1 MCENKKDGVSG
12 DESGLRCFS
21 MRHFFQVDEKDAAQI
36 ENLSK
41 RMQRL
46 VYGAVDYNSL
56 IQPGRTL
63 TYKLYMGE
71 KWQYPRLTDTST
83 LSGNITEQMGLVPF
97 MVFKATSVSR
107 NQTDFS
113 PHYFAGDDQI
123 LDHNVRHILL
133 TPDDATDR
141 DVELNHPVNSKAVK
155 LYNTLESSM
164 PTAFDVFR
172 DAKRTMREHVG
183 KKSIPMTMA
192 RNADNVNKAGKV
204 QHPWVEVT
212 PGRAPKGSPRA
223 VVVAMHWFQ
232 AGGAER
238 WALETVKLVRD
249 AGFIPIVITDR
260 DGHQPW
266 IADPAFDDAI
276 LLPMTMPVQERPGD
290 SPVLRAL
297 FEQFDIAGILI
308 HHCQW
313 MYDNAWWV
321 KTHFPQTR
329 IVDSLHIV
337 EYYFHGGFPKESVA
351 HDEWIDLHHVISPQL
366 EHWLIND
373 HQIAPEKVVD
383 APLVGLT
390 ADAKT
395 PSFKE
400 RDKTKP
406 FTVAYIG
413 RMVRQ
418 KRPEAF
424 ILAAKAVNAA
434 YPGKVRFIMQGNGD
448 MDAFSDMMIKRY
460 GLEEVIERRALDAPV
475 AQTYRDADA
484 LLISSINE
492 GITLTSIEAISAGV
506 PVISANVGSQETL
519 IPPKG
524 LCRRMTSNFVHDAK
538 SALSHI
544 LNNEEDRRKLW
555 ESELARLQKFSE
567 LESAEA
573 YFKKMLKEWHD

>member
-1 MCENKKDGVSG
+1 
-12 DESGLRCFS
+12 
-21 MRHFFQVDEKDAAQI
+21 MRHFFQVDERDAAQL
-36 ENLSK
+36 NQLSE

-83 LSGNITEQMGLVPF
+83 LIGDITEQVGLTPF
-97 MVFKATSVSR
+97 MTFKATSTSV
-107 NQTDFS
+107 NQSYFS

-141 DVELNHPVNSKAVK
+141 DVELNHPVDSKAVK

-183 KKSIPMTMA
+183 KKPIPMTMA
-192 RNADNVNKAGKV
+192 RSADNVNKAEKV

-223 VVVAMHWFQ
+223 VIVAMHWFQ

-266 IADPAFDDAI
+266 ITDPAFDDAI

-290 SPVLRAL
+290 SPMLRAL

-321 KTHFPQTR
+321 KTHFPKTR
-329 IVDSLHIV
+329 VVDSLHIV
-337 EYYFHGGFPKESVA
+337 EYYFHGGFPKESVS

>member
-1 MCENKKDGVSG
+1 
-12 DESGLRCFS
+12 

-337 EYYFHGGFPKESVA
+337 EYYFHGGFPKESVS

-519 IPPKG
+519 IPSKG

>member
-1 MCENKKDGVSG
+1 MIFNSKKWTT
-12 DESGLRCFS
+12 LLL

>member
-1 MCENKKDGVSG
+1 
-12 DESGLRCFS
+12 

-83 LSGNITEQMGLVPF
+83 LSGDITEQMGLVPF

-155 LYNTLESSM
+155 LYNTLESSV

-172 DAKRTMREHVG
+172 DTKRTIREHVG
-183 KKSIPMTMA
+183 KKPIPMTMA
-192 RNADNVNKAGKV
+192 RSADNVNKAEKV

-321 KTHFPQTR
+321 KTHFPKTR

-506 PVISANVGSQETL
+506 PVLSANVGSQETL

-524 LCRRMTSNFVHDAK
+524 LCRRMTSSFVHDAK

-573 YFKKMLKEWHD
+573 YFKKMLKEWYD

>member
-1 MCENKKDGVSG
+1 
-12 DESGLRCFS
+12 

-183 KKSIPMTMA
+183 KKSIPMTIA

-337 EYYFHGGFPKESVA
+337 EYYFHGGFPKESVS

>member
-1 MCENKKDGVSG
+1 
-12 DESGLRCFS
+12 
-21 MRHFFQVDEKDAAQI
+21 MRHFFQVDERDAAQL
-36 ENLSK
+36 NQLSE

-83 LSGNITEQMGLVPF
+83 LSGDITEQMGLVPF

-155 LYNTLESSM
+155 LYNTLESSV

-172 DAKRTMREHVG
+172 DAKRTIREHVG
-183 KKSIPMTMA
+183 KKPIPMTMA
-192 RNADNVNKAGKV
+192 RSADNVNKAGKV

-266 IADPAFDDAI
+266 IANPAFDDAI

-321 KTHFPQTR
+321 KAHFPKTR
-329 IVDSLHIV
+329 VVDSLHIV

-506 PVISANVGSQETL
+506 PVLSANVGSQETL

-538 SALSHI
+538 SVLSHI
-544 LNNEEDRRKLW
+544 LNSEEDRRKLW

>member
-1 MCENKKDGVSG
+1 
-12 DESGLRCFS
+12 

-337 EYYFHGGFPKESVA
+337 EYYFHGGFPKESVS

-373 HQIAPEKVVD
+373 HQIASEKVVD

>member
-1 MCENKKDGVSG
+1 
-12 DESGLRCFS
+12 

-337 EYYFHGGFPKESVA
+337 EYHFHGGFPKESVS

>member
-1 MCENKKDGVSG
+1 
-12 DESGLRCFS
+12 

-56 IQPGRTL
+56 IKPGRTL

-297 FEQFDIAGILI
+297 FEQFDIAGIVI

>member
-1 MCENKKDGVSG
+1 
-12 DESGLRCFS
+12 

-83 LSGNITEQMGLVPF
+83 LSGDITEQMGLVPF

-192 RNADNVNKAGKV
+192 RNADNVNKDGKV

-321 KTHFPQTR
+321 KAHFPKTR

>member
-1 MCENKKDGVSG
+1 
-12 DESGLRCFS
+12 

-83 LSGNITEQMGLVPF
+83 LSGDITEQMGLVPF

-155 LYNTLESSM
+155 LYNTLESSV

-172 DAKRTMREHVG
+172 DAKRTIREHVG
-183 KKSIPMTMA
+183 KKPIPVTMA
-192 RNADNVNKAGKV
+192 RSADNVNKAGKV

-266 IADPAFDDAI
+266 IANPAFDDAI

-313 MYDNAWWV
+313 MYDNTWWV

-506 PVISANVGSQETL
+506 PVLSANVGSQETL

>member
-1 MCENKKDGVSG
+1 
-12 DESGLRCFS
+12 
-21 MRHFFQVDEKDAAQI
+21 
-36 ENLSK
+36 
-41 RMQRL
+41 MQRL

-63 TYKLYMGE
+63 TYRLYMGE

-83 LSGNITEQMGLVPF
+83 LSGDITEQMGLVPF

-133 TPDDATDR
+133 TPDEATDK
-141 DVELNHPVNSKAVK
+141 DVELNHPIDSKAVK
-155 LYNTLESSM
+155 LYNALEASV
-164 PTAFDVFR
+164 PAAFDVFR
-172 DAKRTMREHVG
+172 DMKRALRENIG
-183 KKSIPMTMA
+183 KKPIPQIMA
-192 RNADNVNKAGKV
+192 RSADNVNNAGEV
-204 QHPWVEVT
+204 QHPWVEIT
-212 PGRAPKGSPRA
+212 PGKAPKGSPRA
-223 VVVAMHWFQ
+223 VIVAMHWFQ

-238 WALETVKLVRD
+238 WALETVKLVRA

-266 IADPAFDDAI
+266 IANPAFDDAI

-506 PVISANVGSQETL
+506 PVLSANVGSQETL
-519 IPPKG
+519 IPPRG

-555 ESELARLQKFSE
+555 ESELTRLQKFSE

>member
-1 MCENKKDGVSG
+1 
-12 DESGLRCFS
+12 

-83 LSGNITEQMGLVPF
+83 LSGDITEQMGLVPF

-113 PHYFAGDDQI
+113 PHYFVGDDQI

-155 LYNTLESSM
+155 LYNTLESSV

-172 DAKRTMREHVG
+172 DAKRTIREHVG
-183 KKSIPMTMA
+183 KKPIPMTMA
-192 RNADNVNKAGKV
+192 RSADNVNKAGKV

-475 AQTYRDADA
+475 AQTYQDADA

-506 PVISANVGSQETL
+506 PVLSANVGSQETL

>member
-1 MCENKKDGVSG
+1 
-12 DESGLRCFS
+12 

-83 LSGNITEQMGLVPF
+83 LSGDITEQMGLVPF

-141 DVELNHPVNSKAVK
+141 DVELNHPVDSKAVK

-183 KKSIPMTMA
+183 KKPIPMTMA
-192 RNADNVNKAGKV
+192 RSADNVNKAEKV

-223 VVVAMHWFQ
+223 VIVAMHWFQ

-266 IADPAFDDAI
+266 ITDPAFDDAI

-290 SPVLRAL
+290 SPMLRAL

-321 KTHFPQTR
+321 KTHFPKTR
-329 IVDSLHIV
+329 VVDSLHIV
-337 EYYFHGGFPKESVA
+337 EYYSTVDSPKESVA

-506 PVISANVGSQETL
+506 PVLSANVGSQETL

-524 LCRRMTSNFVHDAK
+524 LCRRMTSSFVHDAK

-573 YFKKMLKEWHD
+573 YFKKMLKEWYD

>member
-1 MCENKKDGVSG
+1 
-12 DESGLRCFS
+12 

-83 LSGNITEQMGLVPF
+83 LSGDITEQMGLVPF

-155 LYNTLESSM
+155 LYNTLESSV

-172 DAKRTMREHVG
+172 DAKRTIREHVG
-183 KKSIPMTMA
+183 KKPIPMTMA
-192 RNADNVNKAGKV
+192 RSADNVNKAGKV

-506 PVISANVGSQETL
+506 PVLSANVGSQETL

-524 LCRRMTSNFVHDAK
+524 LCRRMTSSFVHDAK

>member
-1 MCENKKDGVSG
+1 
-12 DESGLRCFS
+12 

-400 RDKTKP
+400 RDKTKS

>member
-1 MCENKKDGVSG
+1 
-12 DESGLRCFS
+12 

-83 LSGNITEQMGLVPF
+83 LSGDITEQMGLVPF

-155 LYNTLESSM
+155 LYNTLELSV

-172 DAKRTMREHVG
+172 DAKRTIREHVG
-183 KKSIPMTMA
+183 KKPIPMAMA
-192 RNADNVNKAGKV
+192 RSADNVNKAGKV

-373 HQIAPEKVVD
+373 HQIAPERVVD

-506 PVISANVGSQETL
+506 PVLSANVGSQETL

>member
-1 MCENKKDGVSG
+1 
-12 DESGLRCFS
+12 
-21 MRHFFQVDEKDAAQI
+21 
-36 ENLSK
+36 
-41 RMQRL
+41 MQRL

-83 LSGNITEQMGLVPF
+83 LSGDITEQMGLVPF

-113 PHYFAGDDQI
+113 PHYFVGDDQI

-155 LYNTLESSM
+155 LYNTLESSV

-172 DAKRTMREHVG
+172 DAKRTIREHVG
-183 KKSIPMTMA
+183 KKPIPMTMA
-192 RNADNVNKAGKV
+192 RSADNVNKAGKV

-460 GLEEVIERRALDAPV
+460 RLEEVIERRALDAPV

-506 PVISANVGSQETL
+506 PVLSANVGSQETL

>member
-1 MCENKKDGVSG
+1 
-12 DESGLRCFS
+12 

-71 KWQYPRLTDTST
+71 KWQYPCLTDTST
-83 LSGNITEQMGLVPF
+83 LSGDITEQMGLVPF

-155 LYNTLESSM
+155 LYNTLESSV

-172 DAKRTMREHVG
+172 DAKRTIREHVG
-183 KKSIPMTMA
+183 KKPIPMAMA
-192 RNADNVNKAGKV
+192 RSADNVNKAGKV

-506 PVISANVGSQETL
+506 PVLSANVGSQETL

>member
-1 MCENKKDGVSG
+1 
-12 DESGLRCFS
+12 

-544 LNNEEDRRKLW
+544 LNDEEDRRKLW

>member
-1 MCENKKDGVSG
+1 
-12 DESGLRCFS
+12 

-366 EHWLIND
+366 ERWLIND

-460 GLEEVIERRALDAPV
+460 GLEKVIERRALDAPV

>member
-1 MCENKKDGVSG
+1 
-12 DESGLRCFS
+12 

-475 AQTYRDADA
+475 TQTYRDADA

>member
-1 MCENKKDGVSG
+1 
-12 DESGLRCFS
+12 

-83 LSGNITEQMGLVPF
+83 LSGDITEQMGLVPF

-192 RNADNVNKAGKV
+192 RNADNVNKDGKV

-313 MYDNAWWV
+313 MYNNAWWV
-321 KTHFPQTR
+321 KAHFPKTR

>member
-1 MCENKKDGVSG
+1 
-12 DESGLRCFS
+12 

-113 PHYFAGDDQI
+113 PHNFAGDDQI

-337 EYYFHGGFPKESVA
+337 EYYFHGGFPKESVS

>member
-1 MCENKKDGVSG
+1 
-12 DESGLRCFS
+12 

-83 LSGNITEQMGLVPF
+83 LSGDITEQMGLVPF

-155 LYNTLESSM
+155 LYNTLESSV

-172 DAKRTMREHVG
+172 DTKRTIREHVG
-183 KKSIPMTMA
+183 KKPIPMAMA
-192 RNADNVNKAGKV
+192 RSADNVNKAGKV

-321 KTHFPQTR
+321 KAHFPQTR

-506 PVISANVGSQETL
+506 PVLSANVGSQETL

-544 LNNEEDRRKLW
+544 LNSEEDRRKLW

>member
-1 MCENKKDGVSG
+1 M
-12 DESGLRCFS
+12 L

-249 AGFIPIVITDR
+249 AGVIPIVITDR

>member
-1 MCENKKDGVSG
+1 
-12 DESGLRCFS
+12 

-113 PHYFAGDDQI
+113 PHYFVGDDQI

>member
-1 MCENKKDGVSG
+1 
-12 DESGLRCFS
+12 

-83 LSGNITEQMGLVPF
+83 LSGDITEQMGLVPF

-113 PHYFAGDDQI
+113 PHYFVGDDQI

-155 LYNTLESSM
+155 LYNTLESSV

-172 DAKRTMREHVG
+172 DAKRTIREHVG
-183 KKSIPMTMA
+183 KKPIPMTMA
-192 RNADNVNKAGKV
+192 RSADNVNKAGKV

-506 PVISANVGSQETL
+506 PVLSANVGSQETL

-555 ESELARLQKFSE
+555 KSELARLQKFSE

>member
-1 MCENKKDGVSG
+1 
-12 DESGLRCFS
+12 
-21 MRHFFQVDEKDAAQI
+21 MRHFFQVDERDAAQL
-36 ENLSK
+36 NQLSE

-83 LSGNITEQMGLVPF
+83 LIGDITEQVGLTPF
-97 MVFKATSVSR
+97 MTFKATSTSV
-107 NQTDFS
+107 NQSYFS

-141 DVELNHPVNSKAVK
+141 DVELNHPVDSKAVK

-183 KKSIPMTMA
+183 KKPIPMTMA
-192 RNADNVNKAGKV
+192 RSADNVNKAEKV

-223 VVVAMHWFQ
+223 VIVAMHWFQ

-290 SPVLRAL
+290 SPMLRAL

-321 KTHFPQTR
+321 KTHFPKTR
-329 IVDSLHIV
+329 VVDSLHIV

-506 PVISANVGSQETL
+506 PVLSANVGSQETL

-573 YFKKMLKEWHD
+573 YFKKMLKEWYD

>member
-1 MCENKKDGVSG
+1 MQ
-12 DESGLRCFS
+12 
-21 MRHFFQVDEKDAAQI
+21 HFFQVDEKDAAQI

-83 LSGNITEQMGLVPF
+83 LSGDITEQMGLVPF

-113 PHYFAGDDQI
+113 PHYFVGDDQI

-155 LYNTLESSM
+155 LYNTLESSV

-172 DAKRTMREHVG
+172 DAKRTIREHVG
-183 KKSIPMTMA
+183 KKPIPMTMA
-192 RNADNVNKAGKV
+192 RSADNVNKAGKV

-460 GLEEVIERRALDAPV
+460 RLEEVIERRALDAPV

-506 PVISANVGSQETL
+506 PVLSANVGSQETL

>member
-1 MCENKKDGVSG
+1 
-12 DESGLRCFS
+12 

-83 LSGNITEQMGLVPF
+83 LSGNTTEQMGLVPF

-337 EYYFHGGFPKESVA
+337 EYYFHGGFPKESVS

>member
-1 MCENKKDGVSG
+1 
-12 DESGLRCFS
+12 

-337 EYYFHGGFPKESVA
+337 EYYFHGGFPKESVS

-506 PVISANVGSQETL
+506 PVLSANVGSQETL

-524 LCRRMTSNFVHDAK
+524 LCRRMTSSFVHDAK

-573 YFKKMLKEWHD
+573 YFKKMLKEWYD

>member
-1 MCENKKDGVSG
+1 
-12 DESGLRCFS
+12 

-337 EYYFHGGFPKESVA
+337 EYYFHGGFPKESVS

-506 PVISANVGSQETL
+506 PVLSANVGSQETL

>member
-1 MCENKKDGVSG
+1 
-12 DESGLRCFS
+12 

-337 EYYFHGGFPKESVA
+337 EYYFHGGFPKESVS

-567 LESAEA
+567 LESAET

>member
-1 MCENKKDGVSG
+1 
-12 DESGLRCFS
+12 

-83 LSGNITEQMGLVPF
+83 LSGDITEQMGLVPF

-192 RNADNVNKAGKV
+192 RNADNVNKDGKV

-321 KTHFPQTR
+321 KAHFPKTR

-460 GLEEVIERRALDAPV
+460 ALEEVIERRALDAPV
-475 AQTYRDADA
+475 TQTYRDADA

>member
-1 MCENKKDGVSG
+1 
-12 DESGLRCFS
+12 

-46 VYGAVDYNSL
+46 LYGAVDYNSL

-83 LSGNITEQMGLVPF
+83 LSGDITEQMGLVPF

-141 DVELNHPVNSKAVK
+141 DVELNHPVDSKAVK

-183 KKSIPMTMA
+183 KKPIPMTMA
-192 RNADNVNKAGKV
+192 RSADNVNKAEKV

-223 VVVAMHWFQ
+223 VIVAMHWFQ

-266 IADPAFDDAI
+266 ITDPAFDDAI

-290 SPVLRAL
+290 SPMLRAL

-321 KTHFPQTR
+321 KTHFPKTR
-329 IVDSLHIV
+329 VVDSLHIV

-506 PVISANVGSQETL
+506 PVLSANVGSQETL

-524 LCRRMTSNFVHDAK
+524 LCRRMTSSFVHDAK

-573 YFKKMLKEWHD
+573 YFKKMLKEWYD

>member
-1 MCENKKDGVSG
+1 
-12 DESGLRCFS
+12 

-71 KWQYPRLTDTST
+71 KWQYPRLTETST
-83 LSGNITEQMGLVPF
+83 LSGDITEQMGLVPF

-113 PHYFAGDDQI
+113 PHYFVGDDQI

-155 LYNTLESSM
+155 LYNTLESSV

-172 DAKRTMREHVG
+172 DAKRTIREHVG
-183 KKSIPMTMA
+183 KKPIPMTMA
-192 RNADNVNKAGKV
+192 RSADNVNKAGKV

-506 PVISANVGSQETL
+506 PVLSANVGSQETL

>member
-1 MCENKKDGVSG
+1 
-12 DESGLRCFS
+12 

-83 LSGNITEQMGLVPF
+83 LSGDITEQMGLVPF

-133 TPDDATDR
+133 TPDEATDK
-141 DVELNHPVNSKAVK
+141 DVELNHPIDSKAVK
-155 LYNTLESSM
+155 LYNALEASV
-164 PTAFDVFR
+164 PAAFDVFR
-172 DAKRTMREHVG
+172 DMKRALRENIG
-183 KKSIPMTMA
+183 KKPIPQIMA
-192 RNADNVNKAGKV
+192 RSADNVNNAGEV
-204 QHPWVEVT
+204 QHPWVEIT
-212 PGRAPKGSPRA
+212 PGKAPKGSPRA
-223 VVVAMHWFQ
+223 VIVAMHWFQ

-238 WALETVKLVRD
+238 WALETVKLVRA

-266 IADPAFDDAI
+266 IANPAFDDAI

-555 ESELARLQKFSE
+555 ESELTRLQKFSE

>member
-1 MCENKKDGVSG
+1 
-12 DESGLRCFS
+12 

-373 HQIAPEKVVD
+373 HRIAPEKVVD